1 MTDDQIVEAA
11 IYEAGIL
18 MKNSAVA
25 FRPAR
30 QTADAVII
38 KGGFPPIGADD
49 EKLQEEVVPLAQIL
63 SATDSVQ
70 PLREAIYRIEDT
82 VCPPGIPHARVY
94 HVDP

>member
-30 QTADAVII
+30 QTAEAVII
-38 KGGFPPIGADD
+38 KGGFTPMR
-49 EKLQEEVVPLAQIL
+49 
-63 SATDSVQ
+63 SRT
-70 PLREAIYRIEDT
+70 T
-82 VCPPGIPHARVY
+82 
-94 HVDP
+94 